1 MDKLTAWIRYKGA
14 FHLLE
19 LAYKS
24 SSIAKRIPL
33 FVRVIQ
39 PDQSIHKW
47 QARQWWVI
55 GKYLTKNLTLLG
67 KRLEACKDFASFDP
81 KLIRTSSEGSQA
93 ASKSRTMFKNYS
105 TGIFLI

>member
-1 MDKLTAWIRYKGA
+1 MDKLTAWIRYINKGA

-39 PDQSIHKW
+39 PNQSIYKW

-55 GKYLTKNLTLLG
+55 GKYLTKN
-67 KRLEACKDFASFDP
+67 
-81 KLIRTSSEGSQA
+81 
-93 ASKSRTMFKNYS
+93 FKM
-105 TGIFLI
+105 TVPAGQF

>member
-1 MDKLTAWIRYKGA
+1 MDKLTAWIRYINKGA

-24 SSIAKRIPL
+24 SSIAKRIRL

-55 GKYLTKNLTLLG
+55 GKYLTKNYKMTVPAG
-67 KRLEACKDFASFDP
+67 QF
-81 KLIRTSSEGSQA
+81 
-93 ASKSRTMFKNYS
+93 
-105 TGIFLI
+105 

>member
-1 MDKLTAWIRYKGA
+1 MNKLTSWIRYKGA

-19 LAYKS
+19 LAYQS

-47 QARQWWVI
+47 KARQWRVI
-55 GKYLTKNLTLLG
+55 GKYLTKN
-67 KRLEACKDFASFDP
+67 
-81 KLIRTSSEGSQA
+81 
-93 ASKSRTMFKNYS
+93 FKM
-105 TGIFLI
+105 TVPAGQF

>member
-1 MDKLTAWIRYKGA
+1 MDKLTAWIRYKCA

-19 LAYKS
+19 LAYKF

-55 GKYLTKNLTLLG
+55 GKYLKKNFKNDGSGRPVLTLLG
-67 KRLEACKDFASFDP
+67 KRLEACEDFASFDP
-81 KLIRTSSEGSQA
+81 KLIRTSLEESQP
-93 ASKSRTMFKNYS
+93 
-105 TGIFLI
+105 GL

>member
-19 LAYKS
+19 VAYQS

-55 GKYLTKNLTLLG
+55 GKYLTKN
-67 KRLEACKDFASFDP
+67 
-81 KLIRTSSEGSQA
+81 
-93 ASKSRTMFKNYS
+93 FKM
-105 TGIFLI
+105 TVPGGQF

>member
-19 LAYKS
+19 LAYQS

-33 FVRVIQ
+33 FVRVFQ
-39 PDQSIHKW
+39 PDQSTYKW

-55 GKYLTKNLTLLG
+55 GNILTKN
-67 KRLEACKDFASFDP
+67 
-81 KLIRTSSEGSQA
+81 
-93 ASKSRTMFKNYS
+93 FKMTVS
-105 TGIFLI
+105 GGQF